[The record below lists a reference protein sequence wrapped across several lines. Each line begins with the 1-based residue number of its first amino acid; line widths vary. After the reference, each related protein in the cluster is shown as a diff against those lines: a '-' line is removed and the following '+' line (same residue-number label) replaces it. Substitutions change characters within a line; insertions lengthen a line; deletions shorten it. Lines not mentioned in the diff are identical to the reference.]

1 MSNLKNRRTFF
12 KYLLVFSSFSLL
24 LNNKVFQNIKLN
36 KSKYLFAKDD
46 KKRNWIIQQS
56 DY

>member
-1 MSNLKNRRTFF
+1 MNNLKSRRSFF
-12 KYLLVFSSFSLL
+12 KYLLIFSSFSLL
-24 LNNKVFQNIKLN
+24 LHNKFFRNIKLN
-36 KSKYLFAKDD
+36 KSKYLLAKDD